1 MEFRKAHL
9 DDLQHLIELRKQQ
22 QVAQGIE
29 PKTDIDADL
38 EKFFQKKLKEGSMVQ
53 WLAEDEGEIVACG
66 AVIFYEF
73 PPSYVNKSG
82 KKAYITNVYTKEEY
96 RGQGIAKELMGKLV
110 DEVKKAGISNIW
122 LGASEM
128 GKPLYEKFGFQEV
141 DEWMELHL

>member
-9 DDLQHLIELRKQQ
+9 DDLHHLIELRKQQ

-66 AVIFYEF
+66 
-73 PPSYVNKSG
+73 PSFF
-82 KKAYITNVYTKEEY
+82 TNS
-96 RGQGIAKELMGKLV
+96 RRAM
-110 DEVKKAGISNIW
+110 
-122 LGASEM
+122 
-128 GKPLYEKFGFQEV
+128 
-141 DEWMELHL
+141 